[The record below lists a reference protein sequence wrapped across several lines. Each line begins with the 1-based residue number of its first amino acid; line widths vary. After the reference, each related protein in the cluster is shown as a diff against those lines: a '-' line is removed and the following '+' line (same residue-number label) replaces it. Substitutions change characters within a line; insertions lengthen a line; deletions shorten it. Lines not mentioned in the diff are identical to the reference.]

1 MSNWLIMN
9 TEGAGRVGPWKRKH
23 NGWIITSIIT
33 SGPLGNEGG
42 RVHLRSCWQGFCL
55 LSSQDRTMHRVVPS
69 EPCPELNCPES
80 EQIALSGRC
89 CKVCRGIEEAWS
101 YTSENTQEFGPVN
114 ARNLHTFGAC
124 LYANC
129 LILIFDF
136 RSFSMT
142 FTHCFFKWILST
154 RWLGSFSVLFCKK
167 DLLYFKINCSS

>member
-9 TEGAGRVGPWKRKH
+9 TAGAGRVGPWKRKH
-23 NGWIITSIIT
+23 NGWIITYIIT

-101 YTSENTQEFGPVN
+101 YASENMQEFRPVN

-129 LILIFDF
+129 WHLISGHSACHLHF
-136 RSFSMT
+136 
-142 FTHCFFKWILST
+142 FFKWILPT